1 MILKYLTANDI
12 SKFNEKQKQKELLT
26 DISRIRKCLIYGMIL
41 MLAISLFA
49 IMTFL
54 NKKIDNTII
63 SNTLFE
69 KNKTTLLS
77 QINITS
83 EQSELLKEKTGKAQ
97 SLYYYTLVQLD
108 HYIVLQNSNNK
119 EVKEWRTQI
128 DELNSQLKI
137 IKEEIVKLN
146 KEFTPIANQISVIKR
161 DIDEKKKFLSDLL
174 LRNNIYHYDS
184 VLINSDS
191 EYRLLSFWIMVNKP
205 IEMKLLYR
213 GSEHKFSIREFHDV
227 ADHPDIN
234 NTLVIV
240 KMDTGAIIGGFT
252 YHNWSS
258 YSSRD
263 DVFAFVFNLDNK
275 QKYRVSKSKEAT
287 TAFSDYF
294 VNFGQSADLFILS
307 KEKALSSFPVNY
319 GQQASLL
326 ELTNGKNEFSIEE
339 LELFTIV
346 NN

>member
-1 MILKYLTANDI
+1 MNFKYLTTNDI
-12 SKFNEKQKQKELLT
+12 SKFNEKQKQKQLLT
-26 DISRIRKCLIYGMIL
+26 DKSKSRKCLIYGMIL
-41 MLAISLFA
+41 MLTISLFA
-49 IMTFL
+49 IMTVL
-54 NKKIDNTII
+54 NKKINNTII

-77 QINITS
+77 QINITT

-108 HYIVLQNSNNK
+108 NYIMLKNSNNK
-119 EVKEWRTQI
+119 ELKEGQTQI

-137 IKEEIVKLN
+137 VKEEAVKLN
-146 KEFTPIANQISVIKR
+146 KEFTLITNQISVITR
-161 DIDEKKKFLSDLL
+161 NIDEKKKFLSDLL
-174 LRNNIYHYDS
+174 LRNNIHHYDS
-184 VLINSDS
+184 VLITSDS
-191 EYRLLSFWIMVNKP
+191 KYRLLSFWIMVNKP

-227 ADHPDIN
+227 ADNPYLH

-263 DVFAFVFNLDNK
+263 DIFAFVFNLDNR

-287 TAFSDYF
+287 TALSDYF
-294 VNFGQSADLFILS
+294 VNFGQSADLLILS

-339 LELFTIV
+339 LELFTII